1 MPIRRKRSH
10 QTHLIVPLR
19 PYPAL
24 LLRRDSERILV
35 VADLHI
41 GWEVRLAEQGIYV
54 PSQTPKI
61 QQKMLQLIRLHKPTS
76 LLFLGDVKHGIA
88 KVEMEEWR
96 DIPDFFE
103 TLSEKV
109 QDIQII
115 PGNHDGNLEPLL
127 PQTVKILPPTGIA
140 LGNTGLFHGHT
151 WPAPNLLNCSTLI
164 TAHVHP
170 TVAFRDPLGFRITR
184 QVWVKAP
191 CDSTKLAK
199 SMLKHL
205 RIKVDKDPTLSLQ
218 EHFKV
223 KLRTS
228 QLFIMPSFNDFLG
241 GQTIN
246 RKSLGKS
253 GRSRAFIGPILRSKS
268 VNIDNAE
275 VHLLDGTF
283 LGTVNHLRNL
293 A

>member
-1 MPIRRKRSH
+1 M
-10 QTHLIVPLR
+10 IVPLR

-24 LLRRDSERILV
+24 LLKGGSKRILV

-61 QQKMLQLIRLHKPTS
+61 QEKMLQLIQLYKPTG
-76 LLFLGDVKHGIA
+76 LLFLGDVKHAIA

-96 DIPDFFE
+96 DIPDFFQ
-103 TLSEKV
+103 TISEKV

-115 PGNHDGNLEPLL
+115 LGNHDGNLEPLL

-140 LGNTGLFHGHT
+140 LGNVGLFHGHT
-151 WPAPNLLNCSTLI
+151 WPAPNLLNCPNLI

-170 TVAFRDPLGFRITR
+170 TVAFRDPFRFRITR
-184 QVWVKAP
+184 QVWVKAQ
-191 CDSTKLAK
+191 CNSMKLAK
-199 SMLKHL
+199 SLLEHL
-205 RIKVDKDPTLSLQ
+205 RIRVDKNPIFSLQ

-223 KLRTS
+223 KSRTS

-241 GQTIN
+241 GQSIN
-246 RKSLGKS
+246 QKDLGKS
-253 GRSRAFIGPILRSKS
+253 SGSRAFIGPILRSKS

-283 LGTVNHLRNL
+283 LGTVNHLKNL

>member
-1 MPIRRKRSH
+1 
-10 QTHLIVPLR
+10 LIVPLR

-24 LLRRDSERILV
+24 LLKKGSERILV

-61 QQKMLQLIRLHKPTS
+61 QERMLQLIQSCKPTS
-76 LLFLGDVKHGIA
+76 ILFLGDVKHAIA

-103 TLSEKV
+103 NINKKV
-109 QDIQII
+109 QNIQII

-127 PQTVKILPPTGIA
+127 LPTAKILSPTGVT
-140 LGNTGLFHGHT
+140 LGNIGLFHGHT
-151 WPAPNLLNCSTLI
+151 WPAPNLLNCSSLI

-170 TVAFRDPLGFRITR
+170 TVTFRDPLGFRITR
-184 QVWVKAP
+184 QVWVKAQ

-199 SMLKHL
+199 SLLEHQ
-205 RIKVDKDPTLSLQ
+205 RIKVDKNPILLLQ
-218 EHFKV
+218 ELFKV
-223 KLRTS
+223 KLKTS

-241 GQTIN
+241 GQAIN
-246 RKSLGKS
+246 QKGLGKS
-253 GRSRAFIGPILRSKS
+253 GSSKAFIGPILRSKS

>member
-1 MPIRRKRSH
+1 
-10 QTHLIVPLR
+10 LIIPLR

-24 LLRRDSERILV
+24 LIRRGSERILV

-41 GWEVRLAEQGIYV
+41 GWEVRLTEKGIYV

-61 QQKMLQLIRLHKPTS
+61 QEKMLQLIKLYKPTS
-76 LLFLGDVKHGIA
+76 LLFLGDVKHAIA

-96 DIPDFFE
+96 DIPDFFQ
-103 TLSEKV
+103 TLTEKV

-127 PQTVKILPPTGIA
+127 PQNIRILPFTGIA
-140 LGNTGLFHGHT
+140 LGNVGLFHGHA
-151 WPAPNLLNCSTLI
+151 WPAPNLLKCSNLI

-184 QVWVKAP
+184 QVWVKAL
-191 CDSTKLAK
+191 CNSTKLAK
-199 SMLKHL
+199 SLLEHL
-205 RIKVDKDPTLSLQ
+205 GIRVEENPFLTMQK
-218 EHFKV
+218 HFKV
-223 KLRTS
+223 KLRAS

-241 GQTIN
+241 GQSIN
-246 RKSLGKS
+246 QKSLGRS
-253 GRSRAFIGPILRSKS
+253 GTSRAFIGPILRSKS

>member
-1 MPIRRKRSH
+1 
-10 QTHLIVPLR
+10 LIVPLR

-24 LLRRDSERILV
+24 LLRRGSERILV

-41 GWEVRLAEQGIYV
+41 GWEVRLAEKGIYV
-54 PSQTPKI
+54 PSQTPKL
-61 QQKMLQLIRLHKPTS
+61 QEKMLQLIQLYKPTS
-76 LLFLGDVKHGIA
+76 LLFLGDVKHAIA

-140 LGNTGLFHGHT
+140 LGNVGLLHGHT
-151 WPAPNLLNCSTLI
+151 WPAPNLLNCPNLI

-170 TVAFRDPLGFRITR
+170 TVAFRDPLAFRITR
-184 QVWVKAP
+184 QVWVKTP
-191 CDSTKLAK
+191 CNSTELAK

-205 RIKVDKDPTLSLQ
+205 RIKGGKNPILLLE

-228 QLFIMPSFNDFLG
+228 QLFIIPSFNDFLG
-241 GQTIN
+241 GQSIN
-246 RKSLGKS
+246 RKTLGS
-253 GRSRAFIGPILRSKS
+253 GRSRSFIGPILRSKG

-283 LGTVNHLRNL
+283 LGTVNHLRTL

>member
-1 MPIRRKRSH
+1 M
-10 QTHLIVPLR
+10 IVPLR

-24 LLRRDSERILV
+24 LLKRDSERTLV

-54 PSQTPKI
+54 PSQTPKL
-61 QQKMLQLIRLHKPTS
+61 QEKMLQLIQLCKPTS
-76 LLFLGDVKHGIA
+76 LLFLGDVKHAIA
-88 KVEMEEWR
+88 KVEMREWR
-96 DIPDFFE
+96 DVPDFFE
-103 TLSEKV
+103 TLCENV
-109 QDIQII
+109 QDIRII

-127 PQTVKILPPTGIA
+127 PQTVKILPPTGTI
-140 LGNTGLFHGHT
+140 LGNVGLFHGHT
-151 WPAPNLLNCSTLI
+151 WPAPNLLNCPNLI

-170 TVAFRDPLGFRITR
+170 TVTFRDPLGFRITR

-191 CDSTKLAK
+191 CNSTQLAK
-199 SMLKHL
+199 SLLKHL
-205 RIKVDKDPTLSLQ
+205 NIKADKNPIYSLQ

-223 KLRTS
+223 KPRTS

-241 GQTIN
+241 GQSIN
-246 RKSLGKS
+246 QKTLGKS

-268 VNIDNAE
+268 VTIDNAE

-283 LGTVNHLRNL
+283 LGTVNHLKTL

>member
-1 MPIRRKRSH
+1 M
-10 QTHLIVPLR
+10 IVPLR
-19 PYPAL
+19 PHPAL
-24 LLRRDSERILV
+24 LLKTGSERILV

-41 GWEVRLAEQGIYV
+41 GWEVRLTEQGIYV

-61 QQKMLQLIRLHKPTS
+61 QEKMLQLIQSCKPTS
-76 LLFLGDVKHGIA
+76 LLFLGDVKHAIA
-88 KVEMEEWR
+88 KVEIEEWR
-96 DIPDFFE
+96 DIPEFFE
-103 TLSEKV
+103 TISKKI
-109 QDIQII
+109 QNIQII

-127 PQTVKILPPTGIA
+127 PQTVKILPTTGIA
-140 LGNTGLFHGHT
+140 LGSVGFFHGHT
-151 WPAPNLLNCSTLI
+151 WPAPNMLNCSSLI

-184 QVWVKAP
+184 QVWVKAQ

-199 SMLKHL
+199 SLLEHQ
-205 RIKVDKDPTLSLQ
+205 RIKVDKNPILLLQ

-223 KLRTS
+223 KLRTT

-241 GQTIN
+241 GQAIN
-246 RKSLGKS
+246 QKSLGKS
-253 GRSRAFIGPILRSKS
+253 GSSKAFIGPILRSKS
-268 VNIDNAE
+268 VNINNAE

-283 LGTVNHLRNL
+283 LGTINHLRTL